1 MAKKSSSVTAAKV
14 AAGVMFAPV
23 TIAWGVGKAAVS
35 VGKAINKANQAAE
48 KERERQERLAAQ
60 EQKRRE
66 RAERM
71 AAAEARR
78 AEAER
83 ARADR
88 ERTKA
93 AKLAAQQKARAEAE
107 QARVRLAYASLEE
120 RYQGAF
126 LRHAELLKLMDF
138 ATDDLMLIEYCKEDI
153 ELIPLMYDY
162 ETRRSI
168 MENRQPAYPHFE
180 AYLKLSKA
188 YERLNMYPYAVLAC
202 QQAIDMGMTK
212 ADAGDSMEQRIEYL
226 RSEARTKG
234 ALDNGEV

>member
-1 MAKKSSSVTAAKV
+1 MAKKSSSAAAAKLAV
-14 AAGVMFAPV
+14 DLMFAPV
-23 TIAWGVGKAAVS
+23 SVAVG
-35 VGKAINKANQAAE
+35 VGKAINKAHKAGV

-66 RAERM
+66 RAARM

-78 AEAER
+78 VEAER
-83 ARADR
+83 ARAER
-88 ERTKA
+88 ESAKA

-107 QARVRLAYASLEE
+107 QARIRLAYASLED

-180 AYLKLSKA
+180 AYFKLSKA
-188 YERLNMYPYAVLAC
+188 YERQRLYPHAILAC
-202 QQAIDMGMTK
+202 QQAIDMGITTATAGMT
-212 ADAGDSMEQRIEYL
+212 MNQRIEEL
-226 RSEARTKG
+226 RTAARTKG
-234 ALDNGEV
+234 EGCYGEV